1 MHTQPTIENLFIT
14 GASGFLGQS
23 ILKNLEVG
31 AFKQIHALCRSS
43 LPTELTNDKCI
54 NVIRASLA
62 EVDKYKEYLTPGTT
76 VIHCAA
82 ATGKCSK
89 KDFFD
94 VNTEGTRHILEA
106 SSEQGIRKFL
116 HTSTVAVT
124 FDDIS
129 HYHYATSKREAES
142 CVKKSH
148 LQYIILRPT
157 VILGRGAPQCA
168 LLKRLTIKKIALLPA
183 GGRTTLQPIHVDD
196 LANAIIRLVLHE
208 PFSGEVIEI
217 GGNDVLSLREF
228 IGKLNG
234 DSKILNIPI
243 PIKPLELLLLMLER
257 VGIGFLPVTAG
268 QLGFFKNNIVAK
280 KSDKNFEIKNQLPDL
295 IEGCMS
301 DG

>member
-31 AFKQIHALCRSS
+31 AFKQIHALCRSR

-62 EVDKYKEYLTPGTT
+62 EVDKYKQYLTPGTT

-129 HYHYATSKREAES
+129 HCSRSLFIGLIKIKNITCSGFK
-142 CVKKSH
+142 
-148 LQYIILRPT
+148 IILKNIRM
-157 VILGRGAPQCA
+157 
-168 LLKRLTIKKIALLPA
+168 
-183 GGRTTLQPIHVDD
+183 IHM
-196 LANAIIRLVLHE
+196 IW
-208 PFSGEVIEI
+208 
-217 GGNDVLSLREF
+217 
-228 IGKLNG
+228 
-234 DSKILNIPI
+234 
-243 PIKPLELLLLMLER
+243 
-257 VGIGFLPVTAG
+257 
-268 QLGFFKNNIVAK
+268 
-280 KSDKNFEIKNQLPDL
+280 
-295 IEGCMS
+295 
-301 DG
+301 